1 MPGPL
6 GSIDI
11 QELISKAKFVVS
23 IKVFNILNKLLLKQ
37 IDGDFINKAILLSF
51 RHLN

>member
-1 MPGPL
+1 M
-6 GSIDI
+6 IYTEEHND
-11 QELISKAKFVVS
+11 VS